1 MQDIPLQKT
10 FLHNEPQST
19 TPNGIRVE
27 VRVDAQPAILI
38 QHASFAWNKQAGYRL
53 AIDALTIQ
61 QGERVLL
68 TGRSGSGKSTL
79 LSLICGANL
88 PQSGQVEI
96 LGQNLSQL
104 SISERDHFRAEH
116 IGVVFQMF
124 NLIPYMSIVDNVL
137 LPLSFAHERKKR
149 ASQSGSLQA
158 KAEHLLI
165 LMGLEPSAFHTQSV
179 AELSVGQQQRV
190 ALARAL
196 IGAPQIIIAD
206 EPTSALDPDRQEQ
219 FLDLM
224 MTQAKAEGTTLL
236 IASHD
241 RHLSSRFDRVLD
253 MSEITSANA
262 EDA

>member
-1 MQDIPLQKT
+1 MDTK
-10 FLHNEPQST
+10 
-19 TPNGIRVE
+19 
-27 VRVDAQPAILI
+27 PAISI
-38 QHASFAWNKQAGYRL
+38 QHARFSWQLQSSYRL
-53 AIDALTIQ
+53 KIDRFNVQ
-61 QGERVLL
+61 PGERLLL

-96 LGQNLSQL
+96 LGQELSQL

-124 NLIPYMSIVDNVL
+124 NLISYMSIVDNVL
-137 LPLSFAHERKKR
+137 LPLSFAPERKKR
-149 ASQSGSLQA
+149 ARQSGPLHA

-165 LMGLEPSAFHTQSV
+165 SMGLEPSAFRTQSV

-206 EPTSALDPDRQEQ
+206 EPTSALDSDRQEQ
-219 FLDLM
+219 FLDLIM
-224 MTQAKAEGTTLL
+224 NQAKAEGTTLL

-253 MSEITSANA
+253 MSEIASTDGEEA
-262 EDA
+262 